1 MFLFEKYK
9 PASIKDLLYHR
20 DIADQLMHMASNED
34 VPHII
39 ISGPPG
45 GGKKTLVRFF
55 LEALYDPDVNKTQRI
70 KYVINSQSSKRE
82 TEIIQ
87 SNYHIVIEPTGT
99 NHDKYILQEII
110 TQYARHRSFNF
121 FKTKRAFKTIVIY
134 NIENLSG
141 NSQAALRRTMEVYAH
156 TCRFVMVCNNL
167 SKVFDPLRSRCHIF
181 SVPLPS
187 LRNIASVVSHIA
199 FAEDIT
205 LTKEQY
211 QRILLESCGN
221 ISRAIWILDC
231 IRLNTC
237 STLALDQVFNDVTD
251 LIMGARI
258 GTDAIKIFD
267 NNVRANIYN
276 ILITNIRGSDVIM
289 RLMDQLMR
297 RINNDEINARVIQY
311 AAEPEH
317 NMTQGRR
324 DITHIDYF
332 VCSVMNEIHGC
343 DEQDGTLIRP
353 QDPNARAIPLVIA
366 NARAKA
372 KAKAE
377 AKNKPDSKSVSK
389 PAPKTQTKPA
399 PKATNKAGSK
409 TRATRPAGLA
419 SPKPKAT
426 PKLKATTKTIK
437 SEK

>member
-82 TEIIQ
+82 TEIMQ

-110 TQYARHRSFNF
+110 TQYAAHRSFNF

-141 NSQAALRRTMEVYAH
+141 NSQAALRRTMELYAR

-211 QRILLESCGN
+211 QRILIESCGN

-237 STLALDQVFNDVTD
+237 STLALDLVFADVTN

-258 GTDAIKIFD
+258 GIDAIKIFD

-297 RINNDEINARVIQY
+297 RINNDSINARVIQF
-311 AAEPEH
+311 ASESEH

-332 VCSVMNEIHGC
+332 VCSVMDEIHGC
-343 DEQDGTLIRP
+343 DEEGNSLIKRLVADGDNESIAVLKGKAPIKPKYGSKTPATRP
-353 QDPNARAIPLVIA
+353 GPKPKASSKPATKVAVKTVVKASPKVMPKPKPTPKPTPKP
-366 NARAKA
+366 KA
-372 KAKAE
+372 KAKA
-377 AKNKPDSKSVSK
+377 A
-389 PAPKTQTKPA
+389 
-399 PKATNKAGSK
+399 
-409 TRATRPAGLA
+409 
-419 SPKPKAT
+419 
-426 PKLKATTKTIK
+426 K